1 MQKWMPEGKNILQRD
16 ASWVSRQRIFKSL
29 QKGKHASKLQVED
42 FQSCA
47 KMEASKQTS
56 SRWRSFQ
63 SCAKM
68 EASKQ
73 ALGGGFF
80 KDVQKWK
87 QASKLQAI
95 VPLSVCNTLIK
106 GAPIHIAVAEGL
118 VNPL

>member
-1 MQKWMPEGKNILQRD
+1 
-16 ASWVSRQRIFKSL
+16 
-29 QKGKHASKLQVED
+29 
-42 FQSCA
+42 
-47 KMEASKQTS
+47 
-56 SRWRSFQ
+56 
-63 SCAKM
+63 M

-95 VPLSVCNTLIK
+95 VPLSVCNALK

>member
-1 MQKWMPEGKNILQRD
+1 MPEGKNMLQRD

-47 KMEASKQTS
+47 KMEASKQAPGGAV
-56 SRWRSFQ
+56 FKAVQ
-63 SCAKM
+63 KM

-87 QASKLQAI
+87 QASKL
-95 VPLSVCNTLIK
+95 
-106 GAPIHIAVAEGL
+106 
-118 VNPL
+118 

>member
-1 MQKWMPEGKNILQRD
+1 LGVQ
-16 ASWVSRQRIFKSL
+16 A
-29 QKGKHASKLQVED
+29 ED
-42 FQSCA
+42 FQISA
-47 KMEASKQTS
+47 KREACKQAPGGGFSKLCKNGSKQAS

-95 VPLSVCNTLIK
+95 VPLSVCNALIK